1 MKIKKQTLVLNKNKN
16 KKMINQVI
24 NRNQFQSFPYHL
36 VDPSPWP
43 ILVSFSLLSFT
54 VGAVVYMQGYPYGNY
69 LISLGFHITLFA
81 MILWFRD
88 IITEGTFLG
97 NHTIEVQK
105 GLTLGIVLFI
115 ISEVF
120 AFLSVFWA
128 FFHSSLSPAIELGG
142 VWPPQGITPLDPFAI
157 PLLNTILLLSSGVC
171 QKCDLFEILLLTSN
185 ILPFNL
191 PRVSSLKR
199 IGCHNIDILSI
210 LIGSLLGKGNMERDG
225 NGSRFTFYPQ
235 INNGEYLLWLHQIIS
250 TLGYSNS
257 ELPEINIIKEINGKI
272 SYKYKFK
279 TYTYSSFNWIYDEF
293 YPNNRKIIPTNIDK
307 YLSPIALS
315 YWIMADASLYKN
327 RGLKFN
333 SNHFTLKEI
342 KILSSVLE
350 KKYTINTSIY
360 KTGII
365 NQYSL
370 YIPKSNLDLL
380 RKIIKPYIHPTMI
393 YKIILI

>member
-1 MKIKKQTLVLNKNKN
+1 
-16 KKMINQVI
+16 
-24 NRNQFQSFPYHL
+24 
-36 VDPSPWP
+36 
-43 ILVSFSLLSFT
+43 
-54 VGAVVYMQGYPYGNY
+54 
-69 LISLGFHITLFA
+69 
-81 MILWFRD
+81 
-88 IITEGTFLG
+88 
-97 NHTIEVQK
+97 
-105 GLTLGIVLFI
+105 
-115 ISEVF
+115 
-120 AFLSVFWA
+120 
-128 FFHSSLSPAIELGG
+128 
-142 VWPPQGITPLDPFAI
+142 
-157 PLLNTILLLSSGVC
+157 
-171 QKCDLFEILLLTSN
+171 
-185 ILPFNL
+185 
-191 PRVSSLKR
+191 
-199 IGCHNIDILSI
+199 
-210 LIGSLLGKGNMERDG
+210 MERDG
-225 NGSRFTFYPQ
+225 NGSRFTFYQQ
-235 INNGEYLLWLHQIIS
+235 INNGEYLLWLHQKIS

-279 TYTYSSFNWIYDEF
+279 TYTYSSFNWIYDDF